1 MFGSSVQ
8 GVLATALE
16 FLTVGFL
23 IALIPFYFWFFS
35 VSFPS
40 AIAKLRALIPE
51 KHRDGTVKLI
61 VEMDHAVSGFVRGR
75 IVISLIMAI
84 MFAIGWKV
92 CGVPYAITLGLVIG
106 LFSVVP
112 YLSAV
117 GLPIAI
123 GLLIVDQLVLPEEA
137 RMSWMWIVVGPSLV
151 YAIVQLLEGYVLI
164 PVIAGRAT
172 DLGPV
177 SIFVAVLA
185 GAALAGVYGML
196 LSIPVAACL
205 KIYGRE
211 VIMPRVKAWSSGEAD
226 DLLPLN

>member
-1 MFGSSVQ
+1 M
-8 GVLATALE
+8 
-16 FLTVGFL
+16 
-23 IALIPFYFWFFS
+23 
-35 VSFPS
+35 
-40 AIAKLRALIPE
+40 
-51 KHRDGTVKLI
+51 
-61 VEMDHAVSGFVRGR
+61 
-75 IVISLIMAI
+75 
-84 MFAIGWKV
+84 
-92 CGVPYAITLGLVIG
+92 
-106 LFSVVP
+106 
-112 YLSAV
+112 
-117 GLPIAI
+117 
-123 GLLIVDQLVLPEEA
+123 
-137 RMSWMWIVVGPSLV
+137 
-151 YAIVQLLEGYVLI
+151 LI